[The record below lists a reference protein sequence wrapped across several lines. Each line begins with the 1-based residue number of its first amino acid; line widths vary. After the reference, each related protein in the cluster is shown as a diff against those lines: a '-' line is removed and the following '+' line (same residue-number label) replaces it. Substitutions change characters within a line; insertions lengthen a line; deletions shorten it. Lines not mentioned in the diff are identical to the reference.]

1 MIDLKDIPDTMLSLI
16 RERFETDER
25 VRKLRI
31 LQDLHL
37 RKGRYE
43 QSFAIA
49 GQIESLF
56 ADVVRMYIESAD
68 QQQVQFD
75 TETMEMSRDDKDRML
90 QLLLVVFI
98 SCDIIESSIIDLNDT
113 LHRTNKDVDIT
124 TFDDLSAA
132 LKMAKEKLK
141 YLSKNSNYM
150 DDLTWADGC
159 DNMYRLMQNKAKAII
174 RKERTQKATWGDN
187 VKKLKTR

>member
-150 DDLTWADGC
+150 EDLTWADGC

>member
-16 RERFETDER
+16 RDRFETDEH

-31 LQDLHL
+31 QQDLHL

-49 GQIESLF
+49 EQIESLF

-68 QQQVQFD
+68 RQQIQFD
-75 TETMEMSRDDKDRML
+75 TETMAMSRDDKDRML

-113 LHRTNKDVDIT
+113 LHRTNKDIDIT
-124 TFDDLSAA
+124 TFNDLSAA

-150 DDLTWADGC
+150 DDLAWADGC
-159 DNMYRLMQNKAKAII
+159 DNMYHLMQNKAKAII
-174 RKERTQKATWGDN
+174 RKERTQKATWGEN
-187 VKKLKTR
+187 MKKLETR

>member
-75 TETMEMSRDDKDRML
+75 TETMEMSRDDKDKML